1 MLSRHKFTKPPL
13 VEVVCD
19 VDCDLSPNFDLAA
32 KQDKIKG
39 AFAEDY
45 PKVRRQFLR
54 EHTFSSKAPNQP
66 PEISFN
72 EALQA
77 VQLYSADDRQLVQVR
92 RGGFSFNR
100 LAPYSTF
107 DEYAPV
113 ICKAW
118 DAFTDLVKPVQVR
131 RIALRYINRISLP
144 APQGR
149 VNLGEYLVHPPSLP
163 MVNLEFSGFLHQHSG
178 SDPVT
183 KNRVNIVLT
192 LEAPMPDSF
201 PLLFDIEAFSL
212 CACPPPEWDSL
223 LQKLTELRSLNNA
236 IFLNTLTDQ
245 CKALF

>member
-1 MLSRHKFTKPPL
+1 M
-13 VEVVCD
+13 VCD

-32 KQDKIKG
+32 EQDKIKS

-45 PKVRRQFLR
+45 PKVRQQFLR

-66 PEISFN
+66 PDVSFS

-100 LAPYSTF
+100 LAPYATF

-113 ICKAW
+113 IHKAW
-118 DAFTDLVKPVQVR
+118 VAFTDLVKPVQVK

-149 VNLGEYLVHPPSLP
+149 VKLADYLANPPSLP
-163 MVNLEFSGFLHQHSG
+163 VATLEFLGFLHQHSG
-178 SDPVT
+178 ADPLT
-183 KNRVNIVLT
+183 KNRTNIVLT
-192 LEAPMPDSF
+192 LETPAHDSI
-201 PLLFDIEAFSL
+201 PLLFDIESFAL
-212 CACPPPEWDSL
+212 CSCPPPDWGSL
-223 LQKLTELRSLNNA
+223 LQKLLELRSLNNA
-236 IFLNTLTDQ
+236 IFLNTLTAR